1 MDLKPRAAF
10 EASPRDFFQEGM
22 RRIASERMQGL
33 PIVNPRIEVH
43 AVDFRRWG
51 NDWIG
56 VMVTPWSIAAV
67 YVCGVAQSWI
77 DVPAGK
83 VRLIELPAG
92 DFPFISVEDPILGQF
107 LSLPLKSPVLDMADQ
122 ETADEFARVALKT
135 MLTASSIPED
145 DEDASAWA
153 PPAADGQLRRVI
165 PIKVAPPKNYL
176 ETPALTPKPA
186 APEKSDKSGKDE
198 SEKFSR
204 RDFFGRGRR
213 WVEKKAAAPEKHR
226 LEAAAA
232 GESEAPAASCAPSAL
247 TSSHL
252 PEVPVPGA
260 NTAEGCPDH
269 ARASDNAPE
278 AS

>member
-153 PPAADGQLRRVI
+153 PPAADGELRRVI
-165 PIKVAPPKNYL
+165 PIKVEPPKNYL
-176 ETPALTPKPA
+176 ETPVLTPKPES
-186 APEKSDKSGKDE
+186 PKKDE
-198 SEKFSR
+198 NEKFSR

-213 WVEKKAAAPEKHR
+213 WAEKKAAAPEKHR
-226 LEAAAA
+226 LEAAPA
-232 GESEAPAASCAPSAL
+232 GPSAPSEAHSEAPRLKPQGRSEEP
-247 TSSHL
+247 
-252 PEVPVPGA
+252 
-260 NTAEGCPDH
+260 
-269 ARASDNAPE
+269 ARAT
-278 AS
+278 ASEES

>member
-92 DFPFISVEDPILGQF
+92 DFPFISVKDPILGQF

-153 PPAADGQLRRVI
+153 PPAADGELRRVI
-165 PIKVAPPKNYL
+165 PIKVEPPKNYL
-176 ETPALTPKPA
+176 ETPVLTPKPES
-186 APEKSDKSGKDE
+186 PKKDE
-198 SEKFSR
+198 NEKFSR

-260 NTAEGCPDH
+260 NTAEGCPDR